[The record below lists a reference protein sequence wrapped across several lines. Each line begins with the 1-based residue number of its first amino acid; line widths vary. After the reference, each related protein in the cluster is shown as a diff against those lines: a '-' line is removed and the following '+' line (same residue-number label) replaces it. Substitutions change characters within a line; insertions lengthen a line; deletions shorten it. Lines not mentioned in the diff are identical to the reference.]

1 MVFFTC
7 NACGE
12 SLKKNAVEKHYRN
25 KCRNCEVLTC
35 IDCHKDFPGDTY
47 AEHTKCITEDEK
59 YSAKG
64 WTPKASAN
72 KGERKQLE
80 WIENLRALTSDPS
93 VSIEGDVR
101 DLLGQVMEHENIP
114 RKRAKFTNFVKN
126 IRRGVR
132 PTTIDKTWELF
143 EQALKKKDTAPE
155 AKKEEES
162 EDTSPKLGDISNGN
176 GTLEEGKSK
185 KKKKEKKRK
194 KQEEEA
200 DASPVE
206 NGADTNGEDVEER
219 DGIKMFKGTK
229 KFKKDKN
236 KKIEKEE
243 IAKLSKDQMEAEN
256 GIEDSEKSKKKKKKK
271 EKKRMEDESV
281 SEPQVCQ
288 ATQKK
293 EKAKKRKME
302 DPPEQNGAEAD
313 EDEQPTPKKS
323 KKAKFDWEEVIVEVL
338 SKKGGKMKANKL
350 KKRVVGE
357 CLSRGAAGNKSEEK
371 LAVKFDK
378 RIANSGRFKVQKDF
392 VSLVEEEQDENKV
405 SMVTGNETARGKLPD
420 GVIVPAKVA
429 PNSPFVRTSFNEWE
443 KASLGSDNDTEK
455 FRRLMGMKKGGGAL
469 PAMSNG
475 GGGDEEHNPSAVR
488 SAEKTEAMFRAQEEQ
503 FDKAVGLIKRR
514 HKGLG
519 FAS

>member
-1 MVFFTC
+1 MQ
-7 NACGE
+7 
-12 SLKKNAVEKHYRN
+12 
-25 KCRNCEVLTC
+25 
-35 IDCHKDFPGDTY
+35 
-47 AEHTKCITEDEK
+47 
-59 YSAKG
+59 
-64 WTPKASAN
+64 
-72 KGERKQLE
+72 GERKQLE

-162 EDTSPKLGDISNGN
+162 EDTSTKLGDISNGN
-176 GTLEEGKSK
+176 GTVEKEGKSN

-194 KQEEEA
+194 KQEKEEEA
-200 DASPVE
+200 VAAPVE

-229 KFKKDKN
+229 KLKKDKK

-256 GIEDSEKSKKKKKKK
+256 GIEDSEKSKKKKKMK
-271 EKKRMEDESV
+271 EKKRMEDEPV

-293 EKAKKRKME
+293 GKTKKRKME
-302 DPPEQNGAEAD
+302 DPEQNGAEAD

-323 KKAKFDWEEVIVEVL
+323 KKAQFDWEEVIVEVL

-350 KKRVVGE
+350 KKRVLSE
-357 CLSRGAAGNKSEEK
+357 CQSRGAGGNKSEEK
-371 LAVKFDK
+371 LAAKFDK
-378 RIANSGRFKVQKDF
+378 RIANSGRFKLQKDF

-429 PNSPFVRTSFNEWE
+429 PNSPFVRTSFNKWE

-469 PAMSNG
+469 PAVSNG

>member
-1 MVFFTC
+1 MQ
-7 NACGE
+7 
-12 SLKKNAVEKHYRN
+12 
-25 KCRNCEVLTC
+25 
-35 IDCHKDFPGDTY
+35 
-47 AEHTKCITEDEK
+47 
-59 YSAKG
+59 
-64 WTPKASAN
+64 
-72 KGERKQLE
+72 GERKQLE

-162 EDTSPKLGDISNGN
+162 EDTSTKLGDISNGN
-176 GTLEEGKSK
+176 GTVEKEGKSS

-194 KQEEEA
+194 KQEKEEEA
-200 DASPVE
+200 VAAPVE

-229 KFKKDKN
+229 KFKKKDKN
-236 KKIEKEE
+236 KKIDKEE
-243 IAKLSKDQMEAEN
+243 ITKLSKDQMEAEN

-271 EKKRMEDESV
+271 EKKRMEDDCNN
-281 SEPQVCQ
+281 EPQVCQ
-288 ATQKK
+288 AKQKK
-293 EKAKKRKME
+293 EKTRKRKME
-302 DPPEQNGAEAD
+302 DPEQNGAAEAE

-350 KKRVVGE
+350 KKKVVGE
-357 CLSRGAAGNKSEEK
+357 CLSRGAGGNKSEEK
-371 LAVKFDK
+371 LAAKFDK

-392 VSLVEEEQDENKV
+392 VSLVEEQDENKV
-405 SMVTGNETARGKLPD
+405 SVVTDITTERGKLPE

-429 PNSPFVRTSFNEWE
+429 PNSPFVRTSFNKWE
-443 KASLGSDNDTEK
+443 KASLGSDNDTDK
-455 FRRLMGMKKGGGAL
+455 FRRLMGMKKYGGGAL
-469 PAMSNG
+469 PAVSNG
-475 GGGDEEHNPSAVR
+475 GGGDEEHNPSAVK
-488 SAEKTEAMFRAQEEQ
+488 SAEKTEAMFRAQVEQ